1 MEKNIKELD
10 LVSSQEAA
18 IILKVSPATLRVWRC
33 TGRHKI
39 PHYKAGKYVYY
50 DKSDLIKF
58 MSTCYFSYNHSV
70 MNHQ

>member
-1 MEKNIKELD
+1 METSIKQLD

-50 DKSDLIKF
+50 DKNDLLKF
-58 MSTCYFSYNHSV
+58 MSTCYFSYNNSV
-70 MNHQ
+70 MS